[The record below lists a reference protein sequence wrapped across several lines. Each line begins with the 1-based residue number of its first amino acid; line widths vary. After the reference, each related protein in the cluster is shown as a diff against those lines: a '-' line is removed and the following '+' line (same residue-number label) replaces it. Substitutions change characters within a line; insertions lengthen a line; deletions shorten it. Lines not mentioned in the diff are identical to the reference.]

1 MRWFNAMSNPKL
13 FISYSWS
20 SPEHEAWVLKFAGEL
35 RSQGIDVILDKWDLK
50 PGHDANAFMESMVTD
65 ETVTKVVLVCD
76 KKYAEK
82 SNNRAGGAG
91 TEAQIITPQL
101 YAKRAQDKF
110 VAVIRE
116 KDEAGKAY
124 LPVYYGSR
132 IYIDLADEA
141 NYATEFERLVR
152 WAWDKPVDVKPEL
165 GKIPSFLREEDNAI
179 KLATSVPFR
188 RAIEAI
194 RNGRD
199 NSVIATSDYLATVL
213 SELDKFRI
221 SAVGKPEFDEIFVKN
236 IDDFLPYRNELI
248 ELFIAV
254 AKYNCDEPMLEE
266 LHRFFEGILP
276 FFKRPENV
284 GTYTD
289 VDYDNFKFIGHEL
302 FLYCIGA
309 LVSRGRFDA
318 AAYFV
323 NNEYFVASSIGNRLN
338 PMRTFVVFRN
348 HLQTLELR
356 NRRLGLNRSSLHA
369 DLLKTRSEAT
379 GIDFR
384 HLMTADLFL
393 YLRSHKED
401 QSRPWWPETLLYAAF
416 DPITFEVFARAKSKA
431 YFERIKPLLGVADKE
446 EFVRRITQI
455 YARPERIPKWSWDSL
470 DVKELVQLDAI
481 ATT

>member
-1 MRWFNAMSNPKL
+1 MSNPKL

-101 YAKRAQDKF
+101 YAKKAQDKF

-165 GKIPSFLREEDNAI
+165 GKMPSFLQDANKAVAM
-179 KLATSVPFR
+179 ATSVPQR

-194 RNGRD
+194 RNGREQG
-199 NSVIATSDYLATVL
+199 VPLTREYLATVIE
-213 SELDKFRI
+213 ELEKFRI
-221 SAVGKPEFDEIFVKN
+221 TGGKPDFDEEFIKS
-236 IDDFLPYRNELI
+236 IGDFIPYRNELI
-248 ELFIAV
+248 ELFMAIAT
-254 AKYNCDEPMLEE
+254 YNSEDRMLLE
-266 LHRFFEGILP
+266 LHRFFEKLLA
-276 FFKRPENV
+276 FYKARENAP
-284 GTYTD
+284 YFND
-289 VDYDNFKFIGHEL
+289 NDFDNFKFIIHEL
-302 FLYCIGA
+302 FLYCIA
-309 LVSRGRFDA
+309 TFVSHGRFDA

-323 NNEYFVASSIGNRLN
+323 NNEYYVGDTIGTPAQ
-338 PMRTFVVFRN
+338 PMMPYVIFRRY
-348 HLQTLELR
+348 LEILEYR
-356 NRRLGLNRSSLHA
+356 NRRLKLGRASLRF
-369 DLLKTRSEAT
+369 DLLKQRCEGS
-379 GIDFR
+379 GVDFR
-384 HLMTADLFL
+384 HLMTADLCL
-393 YLRSHKED
+393 YLRSHKGD
-401 QSRPWWPETLLYAAF
+401 QPRLWWPETLLSVATY
-416 DPITFEVFARAKSKA
+416 PVTFEVFARAKSKA
-431 YFERIKPLLGVADKE
+431 YFEKLKPLLGVEDRDE
-446 EFVRRITQI
+446 LMRRASSIEQD
-455 YARPERIPKWSWDSL
+455 PDRIPKWTFDRL
-470 DVKELVQLDAI
+470 DPRALIQPDKI